1 MNLHTYKV
9 CQLLARDPEQ
19 RVGRPPREVLMAWD
33 DLRDDE
39 VILIRKVQEPRLRA
53 NQIAELDGKIVAR
66 GLEPVGAAAVAPAV
80 EEDGEDQHDDADGES
95 DGDEAEDLDQ
105 ADDVDDTTSRTDQIR
120 LSQHAS
126 RMVWDAYRQHA
137 AASAQLR
144 EQTNELNR
152 RAIDQAKQ
160 LSEALA
166 AMQSRQPSPPINV
179 SVDELMDLLRVGMG
193 MVREYRKHGS
203 DEDPEQE

>member
-1 MNLHTYKV
+1 MNLHTYKI

-33 DLRDDE
+33 DLRDEE
-39 VILIRKVQEPRLRA
+39 VVLIRKVQEPRLRA
-53 NQIAELDGKIVAR
+53 QQIAELDGKIVAR
-66 GLEPVGAAAVAPAV
+66 GLEPVAAP
-80 EEDGEDQHDDADGES
+80 EEDGAGHVGQEEDD
-95 DGDEAEDLDQ
+95 DQ
-105 ADDVDDTTSRTDQIR
+105 AANIDQEDDVDDTDSATDPIR
-120 LSQHAS
+120 LSRHAS

-166 AMQSRQPSPPINV
+166 AMHSRQPSPPINV

-193 MVREYRKHGS
+193 MVREYRKQGA

>member
-1 MNLHTYKV
+1 MNLHSYKI

-19 RVGRPPREVLMAWD
+19 RVGRPPREVLMSWD

-39 VILIRKVQEPRLRA
+39 VVLIRKVQEPRLRA
-53 NQIAELDGKIVAR
+53 SQIAELDGKIVAR
-66 GLEPVGAAAVAPAV
+66 GLEPVGAAVGAPAV
-80 EEDGEDQHDDADGES
+80 EDADDASQEDDASEN
-95 DGDEAEDLDQ
+95 DEAENV
-105 ADDVDDTTSRTDQIR
+105 DVAEDIDDTASRTDPIR
-120 LSQHAS
+120 LSRHAS

-137 AASAQLR
+137 AASAELR
-144 EQTNELNR
+144 EQTNALNR

-166 AMQSRQPSPPINV
+166 AMHSRQPSPPINV

-193 MVREYRKHGS
+193 MVREYRKHGA

>member
-1 MNLHTYKV
+1 MNLHTYKI

-39 VILIRKVQEPRLRA
+39 VVLIRKVQEPRLRA
-53 NQIAELDGKIVAR
+53 QQIAELDGKIVAR
-66 GLEPVGAAAVAPAV
+66 GLEPVAAL
-80 EEDGEDQHDDADGES
+80 EEDDAEHVGQEDDV
-95 DGDEAEDLDQ
+95 DQ
-105 ADDVDDTTSRTDQIR
+105 AADIDQEDDVDDTDSATDPIR
-120 LSQHAS
+120 LSRHAS

-137 AASAQLR
+137 AASAELR
-144 EQTNELNR
+144 EQTNALNR
-152 RAIDQAKQ
+152 QAIEQAKE

-166 AMQSRQPSPPINV
+166 AMHCRQPSPPINV

-193 MVREYRKHGS
+193 MVREYRKQGA

>member
-1 MNLHTYKV
+1 MNLHTYKI

-33 DLRDDE
+33 DLRDEE
-39 VILIRKVQEPRLRA
+39 VVLIRKVQEPRLRA
-53 NQIAELDGKIVAR
+53 QQIAELDGKIVAR
-66 GLEPVGAAAVAPAV
+66 GLEPVATP
-80 EEDGEDQHDDADGES
+80 EEDDAEQGREDDV
-95 DGDEAEDLDQ
+95 DQ
-105 ADDVDDTTSRTDQIR
+105 AADIDQEDDVDDTDSATDPIR
-120 LSQHAS
+120 LSRHAS

-166 AMQSRQPSPPINV
+166 AMHSRQPSPPINV

-193 MVREYRKHGS
+193 MVREYRKQGA

>member
-1 MNLHTYKV
+1 
-9 CQLLARDPEQ
+9 
-19 RVGRPPREVLMAWD
+19 MAWD

-39 VILIRKVQEPRLRA
+39 VVLIRKVQEPRLRA

-66 GLEPVGAAAVAPAV
+66 GLEPVATPA
-80 EEDGEDQHDDADGES
+80 EDDAEQGR
-95 DGDEAEDLDQ
+95 EDDVDQ
-105 ADDVDDTTSRTDQIR
+105 AADIDQGDDVDDTDSATDPIR
-120 LSQHAS
+120 LSRHAS

-137 AASAQLR
+137 AASAELR
-144 EQTNELNR
+144 EQTNALNR
-152 RAIDQAKQ
+152 QAIEQAKE

-166 AMQSRQPSPPINV
+166 AMHSRQPSPPINV

-193 MVREYRKHGS
+193 MVREYRKQGA

>member
-1 MNLHTYKV
+1 MNLHTYKI

-39 VILIRKVQEPRLRA
+39 VVLIRKVQEPRLRA
-53 NQIAELDGKIVAR
+53 QQIAELDGKIVAR
-66 GLEPVGAAAVAPAV
+66 GLEPVAAP
-80 EEDGEDQHDDADGES
+80 EEDDAAQVGQEDDV
-95 DGDEAEDLDQ
+95 DQ
-105 ADDVDDTTSRTDQIR
+105 AADIDQEDDVDDTDSATDPIR
-120 LSQHAS
+120 LSRHAS

-137 AASAQLR
+137 AASAELR
-144 EQTNELNR
+144 EQTNVLNR
-152 RAIDQAKQ
+152 RAIEQAKEI
-160 LSEALA
+160 SEALA
-166 AMQSRQPSPPINV
+166 AMHSRQPSPPINV

-193 MVREYRKHGS
+193 MVREYRKQGA